1 MGANRLGAPREH
13 LKEEVGRVVER
24 RAREAG
30 GGEPA
35 GRLLLGVRDRP
46 LVADGAAVQQEQPIK
61 HVEGCGGRLVD
72 GGHHR
77 HRLGQGA
84 EEADEG
90 HRGDRVESGG
100 RLIEQQQR
108 WPAGELQRD
117 GQPPLLPAADTLLPF
132 WVADEDIAALGEAKL
147 SQELLAPRSPI
158 GRRRGAAHLEEARLR
173 QRLVHRQRRREQV
186 VLRHKGCEAP
196 HGAAVI
202 RGTVHADCAAGRNRH
217 ARERVEE
224 RGLPRAAR
232 PHDGHEL
239 SGAERTRYRVQDQL
253 PALPFR
259 AHFDADAGKGEAD
272 RPGRSLGN
280 RRRLDIAHPS
290 TDRR

>member
-1 MGANRLGAPREH
+1 MRRRKKVWRPRPASETSLAGLRRRLSSVCGCRPSLSQCVPLECVPTED
-13 LKEEVGRVVER
+13 LPVGRVSS
-24 RAREAG
+24 
-30 GGEPA
+30 
-35 GRLLLGVRDRP
+35 
-46 LVADGAAVQQEQPIK
+46 
-61 HVEGCGGRLVD
+61 
-72 GGHHR
+72 
-77 HRLGQGA
+77 
-84 EEADEG
+84 
-90 HRGDRVESGG
+90 GDRVESGG
-100 RLIEQQQR
+100 GLIEQQQR

-196 HGAAVI
+196 HGSAVI
-202 RGTVHADCAAGRNRH
+202 RGTVYADCAAGRRRH

-239 SGAERTRYRVQDQL
+239 SRAERTRYRVQDQL